1 MAAVFPTLRIALTW
15 MNPNAADPATN
26 WIGPGAARA
35 RALFRPCRFRLI
47 PWGAVF
53 LIAAGGAV
61 GARAAQ
67 GASAKTDPVAATS
80 SAEASKAPA
89 PNSNAACLECHSDQ
103 QLTMKKAGHVVP
115 LFFDQGRFT
124 RSVHKNLDCTDC
136 H

>member
-1 MAAVFPTLRIALTW
+1 
-15 MNPNAADPATN
+15 
-26 WIGPGAARA
+26 
-35 RALFRPCRFRLI
+35 
-47 PWGAVF
+47 VF
-53 LIAAGGAV
+53 LIAAVGAV

-80 SAEASKAPA
+80 SAEAFKAPA

-136 H
+136 HEGFDGESMPHKKAITAVDCGSCHEKQAKLYATSIHG